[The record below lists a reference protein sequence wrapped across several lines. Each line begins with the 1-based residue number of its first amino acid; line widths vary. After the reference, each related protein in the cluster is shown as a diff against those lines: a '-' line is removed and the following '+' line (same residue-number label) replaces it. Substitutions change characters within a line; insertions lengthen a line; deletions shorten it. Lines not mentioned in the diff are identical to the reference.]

1 MEDKWFSYM
10 DENTLYAHRSWTGYC
25 IYIIEINVETGV
37 HDVTVNRDT
46 EQYRCN
52 SINEDIKSVNDL
64 LDWWSEPKRG
74 RGLVESDIHVRQCD
88 ITTLECDAIVNAANK
103 SLLGGGGVDGA
114 GILIVV
120 IEPLTLQIIEAVR
133 MVADDGAKNIVL
145 RPADFF
151 IKEKPVGTQ
160 EVCLV
165 KTMTDRKKRAIV
177 NIFSHD

>member
-1 MEDKWFSYM
+1 M

-88 ITTLECDAIVNAANK
+88 ITTLQCDAIVNAANK

-114 GILIVV
+114 IHRAAGPELLNECRTLNGCETGEAKITKGYRLPAKYV
-120 IEPLTLQIIEAVR
+120 IHT
-133 MVADDGAKNIVL
+133 
-145 RPADFF
+145 
-151 IKEKPVGTQ
+151 VGPIYSGN
-160 EVCLV
+160 
-165 KTMTDRKKRAIV
+165 D
-177 NIFSHD
+177 SDS

>member
-1 MEDKWFSYM
+1 M

-88 ITTLECDAIVNAANK
+88 ITTL
-103 SLLGGGGVDGA
+103 
-114 GILIVV
+114 
-120 IEPLTLQIIEAVR
+120 
-133 MVADDGAKNIVL
+133 
-145 RPADFF
+145 
-151 IKEKPVGTQ
+151 
-160 EVCLV
+160 
-165 KTMTDRKKRAIV
+165 
-177 NIFSHD
+177 

>member
-1 MEDKWFSYM
+1 M

-114 GILIVV
+114 IHRAAGPELLNECRTLNGCETGEAKITKGYRLPAKYV
-120 IEPLTLQIIEAVR
+120 IHT
-133 MVADDGAKNIVL
+133 
-145 RPADFF
+145 
-151 IKEKPVGTQ
+151 VGPIYSGN
-160 EVCLV
+160 
-165 KTMTDRKKRAIV
+165 D
-177 NIFSHD
+177 SDS